1 MGCIWDK
8 TWPCFRDRL
17 THNDIIGTTYLCM
30 SKISAPGGE
39 LEGKGRRQ
47 DVAHGACPRS
57 RAACCWLGLVLAG
70 RKERPGRAL
79 PGHRG
84 WGRSR
89 GGRGQGAGGGSVLW
103 PCWIRSLLLRGPTDL
118 RVLMGPWGG
127 VVVELQPRFCDLL
140 LRPEVTAGG
149 DSGVLLSLL
158 PPLPAPTDG
167 SSSGG
172 ILGLSGW
179 GLRSSLR

>member
-47 DVAHGACPRS
+47 DVAHGACAWS

-84 WGRSR
+84 WGRSQ
-89 GGRGQGAGGGSVLW
+89 GGAG
-103 PCWIRSLLLRGPTDL
+103 
-118 RVLMGPWGG
+118 RVLVVAPSCGPAGFG
-127 VVVELQPRFCDLL
+127 PCCFVALQIF
-140 LRPEVTAGG
+140 
-149 DSGVLLSLL
+149 
-158 PPLPAPTDG
+158 G
-167 SSSGG
+167 S
-172 ILGLSGW
+172 
-179 GLRSSLR
+179 